1 MSSQLLEQLR
11 ALRLSQSASAL
22 ESQWAQPGTYQSL
35 SFEERLGL
43 LLDQELLGRET
54 SKINRLRKQA
64 RLRLQALPQH
74 LAYAPERGLQRTQMA
89 GLLTGNY
96 LRLHQNVLLTGPT
109 GCGKTFVACALGE
122 QACQQHIPVRYYRLG
137 RLLEELGAAHVDG
150 SYQRQL
156 QTLAKQELLLL
167 DDWGLEKL
175 SARQAADLLEVIE
188 DRYQQGSTVIAS
200 QLPVSE
206 WHKMVSNPT
215 VADALLDR
223 LIHHSHRIELKG
235 ESMRKVAQTDQ

>member
-11 ALRLSQSASAL
+11 ALRLSQSAHAL

-35 SFEERLGL
+35 AFEERLGL
-43 LLDQELLGRET
+43 LLEQELLSRET
-54 SKINRLRKQA
+54 SKVNRLRKQA
-64 RLRLQALPQH
+64 RLRLQAQPQQ
-74 LAYAPERGLQRTQMA
+74 LEYRPERGLQRTQMA

-96 LRLHQNVLLTGPT
+96 LRLHQNVLITGPT
-109 GCGKTFVACALGE
+109 GCGKTYVTCALGE
-122 QACQQHIPVRYYRLG
+122 QACQQHMQVRYYRVG
-137 RLLEELGAAHVDG
+137 RLLEELSAARADG
-150 SYQRQL
+150 SYQHL
-156 QTLAKQELLLL
+156 LLTLAKQTLLLL

-206 WHKMVSNPT
+206 WHQMVSNPT

-223 LIHHSHRIELKG
+223 LLHHSHRIELKG
-235 ESMRKVAQTDQ
+235 ESMRKLAQIDQ

>member
-11 ALRLSQSASAL
+11 ALRLSQSAHAL
-22 ESQWAQPGTYQSL
+22 ESQWGQPGTYQSL
-35 SFEERLGL
+35 AFEERLGL
-43 LLDQELLGRET
+43 LLEQELLSRET
-54 SKINRLRKQA
+54 SKVNRLRKQA
-64 RLRLQALPQH
+64 RLRLQALPQQ
-74 LAYAPERGLQRTQMA
+74 LEYRLERGLQRTQMA

-96 LRLHQNVLLTGPT
+96 LRLHQNVLITGPT
-109 GCGKTFVACALGE
+109 GCGKTYVACALGE
-122 QACQQHIPVRYYRLG
+122 QACQQHMQVRYYRVG
-137 RLLEELGAAHVDG
+137 RLLEELNAARADG
-150 SYQRQL
+150 SYQHL
-156 QTLAKQELLLL
+156 LLTLAKQALLLL

-206 WHKMVSNPT
+206 WHQMVSNPT

-223 LIHHSHRIELKG
+223 LLHHSHRIELKG
-235 ESMRKVAQTDQ
+235 ESMRKLAQTDQ

>member
-11 ALRLSQSASAL
+11 ALRLSQGAHAL

-35 SFEERLGL
+35 AFEERLGL
-43 LLDQELLGRET
+43 LLEQELLSRET
-54 SKINRLRKQA
+54 SKVNRLRKQA
-64 RLRLQALPQH
+64 RLRLQALPQQ
-74 LAYAPERGLQRTQMA
+74 LEYRPERGLQRIQMA

-96 LRLHQNVLLTGPT
+96 LRLHQNVLITGPT
-109 GCGKTFVACALGE
+109 GCGKTYVACALGE
-122 QACQQHIPVRYYRLG
+122 HACQQHMQVRYYRVG
-137 RLLEELGAAHVDG
+137 RLLDELSAARADG
-150 SYQRQL
+150 SYQRL
-156 QTLAKQELLLL
+156 LLTLAKQELLLL

-206 WHKMVSNPT
+206 WHQMVSNPT

-223 LIHHSHRIELKG
+223 LLHHSHRIELKG
-235 ESMRKVAQTDQ
+235 ESMRKLAQTDQ